1 MDKYPYGYKSIQ
13 CLVSG
18 MMNIGICDDITI
30 NCEVIEAA
38 ILQYGEENNITFNIR
53 KFGSG
58 EELIDLISMED
69 ASFDLLFLDY
79 YMKELTGL
87 ETAKRIRHLEQAGC
101 KPACNIVF
109 VTSMDNTYEL
119 MCVHPLRV
127 IRKPVSPG
135 IINAILTYVLSEK
148 GEAHAVSNPGRDG
161 IK

>member
-30 NCEVIEAA
+30 NCEVIETV
-38 ILQYGEENNITFNIR
+38 ILQYGAENNITFNIR
-53 KFGSG
+53 KFSSG

-69 ASFDLLFLDY
+69 TSFDLLFLDY
-79 YMKELTGL
+79 YMKEFTGL
-87 ETAKRIRHLEQAGC
+87 ETAKRVRQMEQAGS
-101 KPACNIVF
+101 KPACSIVF

-119 MCVHPLRV
+119 MSVHPLRV
-127 IRKPVSPG
+127 IRKPISPG

-148 GEAHAVSNPGRDG
+148 GGAYTVSNPGRDG